1 MEIIHAKVAYADT
14 LLAEYEMHHS
24 LFEKMIRHF
33 NKKVKEEAMAGFQ
46 TCFVL
51 WKEFDIDEAYA
62 TDCEATAE
70 LLSSIIGAGYE
81 AVFCYNGPNISNPCG
96 IVVGWGP
103 EANECIED
111 FFQHSKNLFKGE

>member
-1 MEIIHAKVAYADT
+1 MEIIHAKVAYANT
-14 LLAEYEMHHS
+14 LLAEYEVRNS

-33 NKKVKEEAMAGFQ
+33 NKKVKEAATNGCH
-46 TCFVL
+46 TCAIL

-70 LLSSIIGAGYE
+70 LLSSIVGAGYE
-81 AVFCYNGPNISNPCG
+81 AVFCYNGPSVYNPCG

-111 FFQHSKNLFKGE
+111 FFQHSESLFKGE